1 MQMQDITILEP
12 IVFED
17 QSMRRTANGRV
28 SAFDLISVV
37 GGQKNPK
44 DVWKSLCRDFPEVVG
59 FSDYFKF
66 EGRGQR
72 ETPVLGKE
80 GALYVIGLLPGR
92 AGKKYREEAAKL
104 VLAWYEAPASLAIAA
119 IDRIDNGKDSKE
131 VLEKAAEKYLTA
143 YHPLFEALK
152 DCGADTFTYSNV
164 NTCNTKAILGAT
176 PKEVVAARGGKNA
189 RSHLSAAEYGHFS
202 TLQDCQLANIKKTK
216 ASDKKEAYAASK
228 EVATE
233 FEIFLNR
240 WH

>member
-1 MQMQDITILEP
+1 MESITILEP

-17 QSMRRTANGRV
+17 QAMRRTSDGRV
-28 SAFDLISVV
+28 SVFDLIGVV
-37 GGQKNPK
+37 GGQLNPK
-44 DVWKSLCRDFPEVVG
+44 DVWKALCRDFPEVVD

-66 EGRGQR
+66 QGRGQR
-72 ETPVLGKE
+72 ETPVVGKE
-80 GALYVIGLLPGR
+80 GALIVIGLLPGR
-92 AGKKYREEAAKL
+92 AGKKYRAEAAKL
-104 VLAWYEAPASLAIAA
+104 VLAWYEAPADLAIAA
-119 IDRIDNGKDSKE
+119 IDRIDNAKDSKA

-143 YHPLFEALK
+143 YHPLFDALK
-152 DCGADTFTYSNV
+152 ECGADTFTYANV

-176 PKEVVAARGGKNA
+176 PKEVVESRGGKNA

-228 EVATE
+228 EVAVE
-233 FEIFLNR
+233 FETFLNR